1 MFNSIHLK
9 VLILW
14 LLKLVSTYYIYYES
28 KRFYKRLT
36 YSHIIIVCYDIF
48 SFTVYL
54 IHSKHKIWNIYE
66 NITHNLF
73 VIYWYWHEV
82 DQNEYPTVFG
92 CFQGYW
98 QIDGL
103 LVGGIESLSL
113 KLCLVVIRLS
123 FFMQYSIW
131 CWHSWHLI
139 NNDSCF
145 FQKQY

>member
-1 MFNSIHLK
+1 M
-9 VLILW
+9 
-14 LLKLVSTYYIYYES
+14 
-28 KRFYKRLT
+28 
-36 YSHIIIVCYDIF
+36 
-48 SFTVYL
+48 
-54 IHSKHKIWNIYE
+54 
-66 NITHNLF
+66 F

-145 FQKQY
+145 SKAIWTKKIHSISICVWIIDELNINGLYLCCMKYLILLSYQQYMLISILFNKSTYQRFSKERQQF